1 MSAQPP
7 VQPAP
12 RMEVFTFA
20 SSAGI
25 SYRLYLDT
33 DPPLDIAHIPK
44 EWSDRID
51 PRELCAAWNN
61 RNREAR

>member
-1 MSAQPP
+1 
-7 VQPAP
+7 
-12 RMEVFTFA
+12 MEVFTFA